1 MTKNFLAIDIS
12 PRRSRSW
19 FFSDRSGSFALHGCN
34 SQPGAPEDVQALMA
48 GLTAL
53 EAQTGM
59 KLFNA
64 GGRFNFS
71 DQDDDGLERVGLTFS
86 AGAPI
91 RTAVIGLS
99 EKFSLQPLRRLVNFF
114 NCEIVL
120 EINVQKEP
128 NISAQLEKLVNTGF
142 DLLLVAG
149 GVNNGP
155 ERALKAVIN
164 NLRLL
169 VQLRGAERPQIVYAG
184 NQALGD
190 YAKLELEMGDDFYLA
205 GNIQPDSQR
214 EDLSFAYPAMIEAIK
229 RIWYREFPELK
240 RLFDHPKIDVLPV
253 EFARARM
260 GQWLEETQKNEKG
273 VLQIHLEAEFGQV
286 IANRDGRRMAVW
298 EHLSAT
304 PSDIEAVSKSLELKV
319 EPFAVAA
326 YMLNKLAYPAFIPA
340 TMDELSIEM
349 AWIRYRIK
357 NMLSRLN
364 QLDPLFLYDET
375 LGLKDGYEP
384 ILLSVP
390 GLELLPSIRHF
401 FLVLL
406 DGIMPSGI
414 TTFVWDDLDTLPAL
428 GVLAKTDSL
437 LAAQVVDTD
446 IFTSLAMVVN
456 VNSPLSVGQTVLR
469 LEVDEGEGELRQH
482 HQVLASELK
491 RIEGPPGNDVRVY
504 LSPDESSDVG
514 MGLPGLG
521 GWVSTPPSRIGIIID
536 ARGRPIQ
543 LPADPIA
550 RREAQR
556 DWLWELGA

>member
-1 MTKNFLAIDIS
+1 MTKNYLAIDIS
-12 PRRSRSW
+12 PQQYQSW
-19 FFSDRSGSFALHGCN
+19 FFSDHSGRFALEGYSRQHGE
-34 SQPGAPEDVQALMA
+34 PDDIQALLNA
-48 GLTAL
+48 LAEL
-53 EAQTGM
+53 EAQTG
-59 KLFNA
+59 LRLVNP
-64 GGRFNFS
+64 GGRFNFN
-71 DQDDDGLERVGLTFS
+71 DQDEDGLEKVGLTFS

-120 EINVQKEP
+120 EINLQKEP

-142 DLLLVAG
+142 DLLVVAG
-149 GVNNGP
+149 GVNSGP

-190 YAKLELEMGDDFYLA
+190 YAKLELEMGHDFHLA

-229 RIWYREFPELK
+229 HIRFREFPEWK
-240 RLFDHPKIDVLPV
+240 RFFDHPKVDILPA

-260 GQWLEETQKNEKG
+260 GQWLEQTQKNGKG
-273 VLQIHLEAEFGQV
+273 VLQIHLGAESGQV
-286 IANRDGRRMAVW
+286 IANRDGRRMAAW

-304 PSDIEAVSKSLELKV
+304 QSDIQAVSRALETEV

-326 YMLNKLAYPAFIPA
+326 YMLNKLVRPVFKPA
-340 TMDELSIEM
+340 TLEELSIEM

-357 NMLSRLN
+357 KMLKRLS
-364 QLDPLFLYDET
+364 QLDPRFLYDGN
-375 LGLKDGYEP
+375 LGLRDEYEP
-384 ILLSVP
+384 ILLSVS

-437 LAAQVVDTD
+437 LATQVVDTD
-446 IFTSLAMVVN
+446 IFTSLAMVIN

-482 HQVLASELK
+482 HQVFASELK
-491 RIEGPPGNDVRVY
+491 RIEGPPGHDVRVY
-504 LSPDESSDVG
+504 LSPEESSDAG

-550 RREAQR
+550 RRETQR

>member
-12 PRRSRSW
+12 PRRSQSW
-19 FFSDRSGSFALHGCN
+19 FFSDRSGSYALHGYN
-34 SQPGAPEDVQALMA
+34 SQLGAPEDVQALMA
-48 GLTAL
+48 GLAGL

-71 DQDDDGLERVGLTFS
+71 DQDEDGLERIGLTFS

-190 YAKLELEMGDDFYLA
+190 YAKLELEMGDDFHLA

-229 RIWYREFPELK
+229 RIRFNEYPEL
-240 RLFDHPKIDVLPV
+240 RGLFDHPKIDFLPT

-260 GQWLEETQKNEKG
+260 GQWLEQTQKNGKG
-273 VLQIHLEAEFGQV
+273 VLQIHLEPEYGQV

-304 PSDIEAVSKSLELKV
+304 PCDIEAVSRSLELEV

-326 YMLNKLAYPAFIPA
+326 YMLNKLAHPAFIPA
-340 TMDELSIEM
+340 TLEELSIEM
-349 AWIRYRIK
+349 AWIRYRIRK
-357 NMLSRLN
+357 MLSGLK
-364 QLDPLFLYDET
+364 QLDPSFLYDAAQ
-375 LGLKDGYEP
+375 GLRDEYEP
-384 ILLSVP
+384 ILLSGH
-390 GLELLPSIRHF
+390 GLERLPSFSHF

-406 DGIMPSGI
+406 DSIMPGGI
-414 TTFVWDDLDTLPAL
+414 TTFVWDDLGTLAAL
-428 GVLAKTDSL
+428 GVLAKSDSM
-437 LAAQVVDTD
+437 LATQVVDTD
-446 IFTSLAMVVN
+446 IFTSLAMVVS
-456 VNSPLSVGQTVLR
+456 VDSPLSVGQTVLR

-482 HQVLASELK
+482 HQIYATEIR
-491 RIEGPPGNDVRVY
+491 RIEGVPGQDVRVY
-504 LSPDESSDVG
+504 LSPEESSDVG
-514 MGLPGLG
+514 MGLRGLG
-521 GWVSTPPSRIGIIID
+521 GWVSTPPSRLGIIID
-536 ARGRPIQ
+536 ARGRPIR
-543 LPADPIA
+543 LPADARA
-550 RREAQR
+550 RREAQL